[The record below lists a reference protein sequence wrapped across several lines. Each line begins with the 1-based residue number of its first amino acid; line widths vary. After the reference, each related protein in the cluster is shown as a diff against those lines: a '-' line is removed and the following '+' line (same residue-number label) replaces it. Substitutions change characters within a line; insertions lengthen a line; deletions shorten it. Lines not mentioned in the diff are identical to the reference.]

1 LQGCRSPP
9 VCCNKL
15 ARRRERDGFVAD
27 GSAGDEVESVPGLA
41 RQAVAPRARQL
52 FADFP
57 GPNAVALATPV
68 HGEDHFPLV
77 GTYTENLACKT
88 DGSDAG
94 VSRVTITPRDIDS
107 VFGLCTIL
115 SKKREGATFVVHV
128 ECKGPG
134 GSQMLSD
141 VNLTPREDKT
151 IDFSDQDQTYK
162 AVLHRCPD

>member
-1 LQGCRSPP
+1 MLS
-9 VCCNKL
+9 L
-15 ARRRERDGFVAD
+15 
-27 GSAGDEVESVPGLA
+27 
-41 RQAVAPRARQL
+41 
-52 FADFP
+52 
-57 GPNAVALATPV
+57 VALAALATSV
-68 HGEDHFPLV
+68 HGEDDFPLV
-77 GTYTENLACKT
+77 GTYTENQACKPN
-88 DGSDAG
+88 GSDPG

-141 VNLTPREDKT
+141 VNFTPREDKT